1 MFNGLMN
8 NLIGVC
14 GQLKGEQPLWNRLVL
29 HIVCMANPWML
40 CHYMRF
46 YWSYNSSLNDLMG
59 LKSVCLSAGEMMVL
73 NEKIAKH
80 RESLS

>member
-40 CHYMRF
+40 CQKN
-46 YWSYNSSLNDLMG
+46 SYNSSLNDLMG